1 MHVKRIPGMI
11 LCGLGFF
18 LVCSFVCLTFNRLFF
33 HFEIFYE
40 LAFSPYLFVLV
51 TELTM
56 ITIKL
61 WLFSIAKCSRA
72 FDGTL
77 VLL

>member
-1 MHVKRIPGMI
+1 MI

-18 LVCSFVCLTFNRLFF
+18 LVCLFVCLIFNRLFF
-33 HFEIFYE
+33 HFEIFCE
-40 LAFSPYLFVLV
+40 LAFSPLLFVLV
-51 TELTM
+51 TELMM
-56 ITIKL
+56 ITIEL
-61 WLFSIAKCSRA
+61 WLFSIAKCSGA